1 MSLTLNTQHI
11 LWILLAGVAV
21 TIFIFWAY
29 RQLMV
34 QLSSRTGWGL
44 TLVRIAAVGMLLFT
58 ICEPAASIVLKRSEQ
73 GTVLL
78 FIDTSDSMGITD
90 RVGNRLEEV
99 SGLLTGSWF
108 TALADRYS
116 ISTYQFSERVTPISE
131 SAFDSLKTQ
140 TAGTNISAALEF
152 ARTRSQ
158 RIEIAGIILVTDG
171 NHTVGRDPQ
180 RTADGLT
187 IPVYTIGMGDTLEV
201 KDTAVISHVTNEV
214 AYVDSRIP
222 VEITIQSRGY
232 EGEKVPVVLQE
243 DGRTIDSR
251 EVVLAG
257 GGREQSVT
265 LHLAPSLAGVR
276 QYTVSLQARDDEL
289 VSRNNQRSFSIKVL
303 KSKLNVLYIEGSPRT
318 DMTFLKQTLKRD
330 PNVRLTS
337 VIFRPDGQF
346 YPEPLPD
353 SRSEWL
359 EYDLV
364 ILGSIA
370 HGQVQPWSAHIV
382 NLVERQ
388 GGGLIVLGGPKSFEL
403 GGYAGTPL
411 GNLMPV
417 QIPRVNR
424 GLLEGLYLPTLTAD
438 GETHPLT
445 QLHDDPLES
454 ARRWSE
460 LPPLTGINQVGPAK
474 PGATVLVVHPTW
486 QVNGQDTPVISVHR
500 YGHGKVLAVATYDI
514 WRWDLMMWGAGGT
527 NASYARIW
535 SNAVRWLTT
544 REGGKRVRVATGKST
559 YSSGESVVFS
569 GQVYDDTFR
578 PIDHVNLSL
587 TIIPKMDETRQ
598 FTVGMTSSS
607 AGSGR
612 YESAIRHLMAGEYT
626 FTARATRSGQVLGT
640 DIGGFEIGESAVEF
654 TQTSMDKALL
664 SGLAGRTGGGFYRSN
679 DAERLISEI
688 TVPDKTVT
696 GRSDVHIWNHPVS
709 LILFILALSI
719 EWFIRRR
726 HGLM

>member
-11 LWILLAGVAV
+11 IWILLAAVAV

-44 TLVRIAAVGMLLFT
+44 TLVRIGAVGMLLFT
-58 ICEPAASIVLKRSEQ
+58 ICEPAATIVLERSEK

-78 FIDTSDSMGITD
+78 FIDTSDSMSITD

-99 SGLLTGSWF
+99 SRLLTGAWF
-108 TALADRYS
+108 TALADRYH

-131 SAFDSLKTQ
+131 SAFDSLNTQ
-140 TAGTNISAALEF
+140 AAATNISAALEF

-158 RIEIAGIILVTDG
+158 LVEIAGIVLVTDG

-187 IPVYTIGMGDTLEV
+187 IPVYAIGVGDTLEAR
-201 KDTAVISHVTNEV
+201 DTALVSHMTNEV

-222 VEITIQSRGY
+222 VEVTIQSRGY

-243 DGRTIDSR
+243 NGRTIDSR

-257 GGREQSVT
+257 RGREQSVA
-265 LHLAPSLAGVR
+265 LHVAPHLAGVR
-276 QYTVSLQARDDEL
+276 QYTVSLQARDDEP
-289 VSRNNQRSFSIKVL
+289 VSRNNQLNFSIKVL

-318 DMTFLKQTLKRD
+318 DMTFLKQTLQRD

-337 VIFRPDGQF
+337 VFTRPDGEF

-364 ILGSIA
+364 ILGSISYK
-370 HGQVQPWSAHIV
+370 QVQPWSTHIV
-382 NLVERQ
+382 NLVEHK

-417 QIPRVNR
+417 QIPGVNR

-438 GETHPLT
+438 GQTHALM
-445 QLHDDPLES
+445 QLQDDPLES
-454 ARRWSE
+454 SRIWSE

-474 PGATVLVVHPTW
+474 PGATVLAVHPTW
-486 QVNGQDTPVISVHR
+486 QVNGQDAPVISVHR
-500 YGHGKVLAVATYDI
+500 YGHGKVLAFATYDI
-514 WRWDLMMWGAGGT
+514 WRWDLMMWGSGGT

-544 REGGKRVRVATGKST
+544 RESGKRVRVTTGKTT
-559 YSSGESVVFS
+559 YSSGEPVVFS
-569 GQVYDDTFR
+569 GQVYDDSYR
-578 PIDHVNLSL
+578 PVDHVDLSL
-587 TIIPKMDETRQ
+587 AIIPEMDETRQ

-607 AGSGR
+607 TGSGR
-612 YESAIRHLMAGEYT
+612 YESALRHLVAGVYT
-626 FTARATRSGQVLGT
+626 FTARATRGGQTLGT
-640 DIGGFEIGESAVEF
+640 DSGGFEIGESAIEF
-654 TQTSMDKALL
+654 THTGMDQALL
-664 SGLAGRTGGGFYRSN
+664 NELANRTGGGFYRS
-679 DAERLISEI
+679 DEAGRLVSEI

-696 GRSDVHIWNHPVS
+696 GKRDVHIWNHPVS
-709 LILFILALSI
+709 LALFVIALSI